1 MITLSN
7 LYPIQNIGFTGPTGA
22 QGNTGLVGPT
32 GAQGNTGLTGPTG
45 AGSTGPT
52 GAQGNTGDIGPTGT
66 QGNTGAG
73 ITGATGPTGAQGNTG
88 LTGLTGLT
96 GPTGTQGNTG
106 DIGPTGTQ
114 GNTGLTGPTGAQGNT
129 GAGIT
134 GATGPTGEQGN
145 TGATGAG
152 VTGATGTTGQTGTSF
167 DYVSIETNN
176 TLLSSNEGFIFN
188 TYTSPITAT
197 LPLNPLTG
205 AFINIT
211 FEKYGSNN
219 LTIEKN
225 GSNIDGVAE
234 DLICDVSGNFSLIY
248 TNIVVGWKF
257 IPYSGLT
264 LAPAT
269 LVLDTVTSSRS
280 FQLTDSS
287 EFITA
292 NSTNPITLT
301 IPTDN
306 SVNFTNGTQIS
317 VLRLSTGTVNL
328 SAANGVT
335 LRSAENKRSIRS
347 QNSVATVVKLSAN
360 DWSLFGDIS

>member
-7 LYPIQNIGFTGPTGA
+7 LYPIQNIGFTGPTGSVGPTGT
-22 QGNTGLVGPT
+22 QGNTGLTGPTGVQGNTGLIGPT

-45 AGSTGPT
+45 V
-52 GAQGNTGDIGPTGT
+52 QGN
-66 QGNTGAG
+66 
-73 ITGATGPTGAQGNTG
+73 
-88 LTGLTGLT
+88 TGLT

-106 DIGPTGTQ
+106 LIGPTGVQ
-114 GNTGLTGPTGAQGNT
+114 GNTGQTGSQGS
-129 GAGIT
+129 T
-134 GATGPTGEQGN
+134 GATGAGSTGATGITGSTGSQGN

-152 VTGATGTTGQTGTSF
+152 GNTGATGVTGQTGTSF
-167 DYVSIETNN
+167 DYISIVSNST
-176 TLLSSNEGFIFN
+176 TLSSNDGFIFN
-188 TYTSPITAT
+188 TYTTPITAT

-211 FEKYGSNN
+211 FERYGSNN
-219 LTIEKN
+219 LTIERN

-264 LAPAT
+264 FAPAT
-269 LVLDTVTSSRS
+269 LTLDTVTTSRS

-292 NSTNPITLT
+292 NSTSAITLS
-301 IPTDN
+301 IPDDN

-317 VLRLSTGTVNL
+317 ILRLNTGTVAL

-335 LRSAENKRSIRS
+335 LRSAENKRSIRA

>member
-7 LYPIQNIGFTGPTGA
+7 LYPIQNIGFTGPTGGIGPTGS
-22 QGNTGLVGPT
+22 QGNTGLIGPT
-32 GAQGNTGLTGPTG
+32 GAQGNTGLI
-45 AGSTGPT
+45 GPT
-52 GAQGNTGDIGPTGT
+52 GAQGNTGIVGPTGV
-66 QGNTGAG
+66 
-73 ITGATGPTGAQGNTG
+73 
-88 LTGLTGLT
+88 
-96 GPTGTQGNTG
+96 
-106 DIGPTGTQ
+106 Q
-114 GNTGLTGPTGAQGNT
+114 GNTGLTGPTGSGNTGSTGPTGIQGNT
-129 GAGIT
+129 GIVGPT
-134 GATGPTGEQGN
+134 GSQGNTGPTGVQGNTGDVGPTGTQGNTGPTGIQGNTGIVGPTGSQGN

-152 VTGATGTTGQTGTSF
+152 NTGATGTTGQTGSSF

-188 TYTSPITAT
+188 TYTTSITAT

-211 FEKYGSNN
+211 FQKYGSNN
-219 LTIEKN
+219 LTIERN
-225 GSNIDGVAE
+225 GSNIDSVAE

-264 LAPAT
+264 FAPAT
-269 LVLDTVTSSRS
+269 LTLDTITASRS

-292 NSTNPITLT
+292 NSTNPIILT